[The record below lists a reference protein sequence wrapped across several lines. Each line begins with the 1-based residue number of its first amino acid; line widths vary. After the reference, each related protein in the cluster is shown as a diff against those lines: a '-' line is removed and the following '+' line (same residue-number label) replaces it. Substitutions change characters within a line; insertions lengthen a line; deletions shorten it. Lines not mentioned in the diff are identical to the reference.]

1 MRTMKV
7 PQAKRFRSPS
17 DIAAEVARYA
27 IMLALAFVFIMP
39 FVWMLSTSLK
49 ELNKVFAFPPDWIPK
64 PVVWQNY
71 IRIWQVAPFGRYF
84 LNSIVMTAGI
94 MIGQI
99 LLSFT
104 AAYAFARIKFRGSSV
119 LFLIY
124 LGTMMVPAQT
134 RIIPLYLLVLNMGI
148 LDTYAALI
156 LPAIFNAFAVF
167 LLRQF
172 FLTVPR
178 DMDEAAIIDGANHW
192 NILTRIMVPL
202 SKPVLSAL
210 SVFIFLQ
217 GWNALLWPLIATS
230 SARMRV
236 LAVGLTSFSDIYG
249 TDWPLLM
256 TGSIL
261 VVLPTLIVY
270 LVNQQFITRGI
281 VMSGLKN

>member
-217 GWNALLWPLIATS
+217 GWNALLWPLMATS
-230 SARMRV
+230 WSRLRV